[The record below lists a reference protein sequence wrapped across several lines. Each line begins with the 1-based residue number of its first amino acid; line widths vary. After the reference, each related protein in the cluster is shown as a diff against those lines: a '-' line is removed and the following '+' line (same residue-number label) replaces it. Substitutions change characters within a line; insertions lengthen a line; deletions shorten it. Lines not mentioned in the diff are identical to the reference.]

1 MSEGKKV
8 AAEMKLSLDEEKNLG
23 FIMAMAK
30 TNTEKITKEILEGL
44 SEDTDDSD
52 SFDVESSGEEAEDRP
67 RRPSHAVFGK
77 TTIKQS
83 HIDNMR
89 GRYFRDISIVRA
101 DAGEKASPT
110 PEENE
115 VVIFRS
121 FLKAGLRFPL
131 SNFVIEVLK
140 TFQIFLHQITPEAI
154 IRMGVFVW
162 AARSQGLE
170 PNAKSFCNIHELLY
184 ETKPWGKE
192 QYHNNFGCYSFGARS
207 GSSYPVPTF
216 RKRWPGA
223 WMSEWFYVKND
234 LTAQENVKSIIMRPI
249 WQRFG
254 LRRPKVEMDEAAEEC
269 QRAFGVV
276 CSFIGTRDLVQE
288 HIAFRVW
295 PLTER
300 WEMPKETIKES
311 DEGGLVRLKYTFKYA
326 DNFVEP
332 DDDWLKSIE
341 TLSDELL
348 GAYSKAENTALSAAF
363 GGRKK
368 KRLNRVF
375 DAVGFV
381 YPDYRYP
388 VRGQKRKNT
397 TSAKEEAATTPS
409 EPEPKRKRI
418 KVLTHRP
425 RHIEPASVPEF
436 TGETSLATEAEQ
448 PTLLSGI
455 AVMAEAPPTEKME
468 ETKKLT
474 EEKTSEVLSPAANV
488 EAAKIQKGPLMTP
501 KRKRM
506 VNVLDVLESFKSSS
520 TTAKKS
526 AEVAEASTEASMQ
539 QAEAEAGPSEPYK
552 EQSLEA
558 EAINI
563 SKPAL
568 VEEIDTAIPEAPA
581 SMYDYII
588 RHASGKKLSEEETH
602 EANHY
607 AKELKYPKGAIIFN
621 GTNEDDFLYCLPD
634 NKELSVCREMARGI
648 GFPKLEAGLS
658 AMTKEDLADSLA
670 YNSLKVWE
678 LSA

>member
-1 MSEGKKV
+1 MSEDKKIP
-8 AAEMKLSLDEEKNLG
+8 AETKLSLEEEKNLG
-23 FIMAMAK
+23 FLIAMAE

-52 SFDVESSGEEAEDRP
+52 SYDVESDGEEAEDRP
-67 RRPSHAVFGK
+67 WRPSHSVFGK

-101 DAGEKASPT
+101 DAGEKTSPT
-110 PEENE
+110 PEEDE

-121 FLKAGLRFPL
+121 LLKAGLRFPL
-131 SNFVIEVLK
+131 SNFVVEVLK
-140 TFQIFLHQITPEAI
+140 TFQIYLHQLTPEAI
-154 IRMGVFVW
+154 IRMGIFVW
-162 AARSQGLE
+162 AVRSQGLE

-234 LTAQENVKSIIMRPI
+234 LTAQNNVKSIIMYPI

-269 QRAFGVV
+269 QRAFGAV

-295 PLTER
+295 PLAEK

-326 DNFVEP
+326 DKFIEP

-348 GAYSKAENTALSAAF
+348 GAFSKAENTALSAAF

-375 DAVGFV
+375 DAIGFF
-381 YPDYRYP
+381 YPDYCYP
-388 VRGQKRKNT
+388 VRRQKRKNI
-397 TSAKEEAATTPS
+397 TSEKEEAGTAPS
-409 EPEPKRKRI
+409 ELDPKGKRL
-418 KVLTHRP
+418 KVFTHRP
-425 RHIEPASVPEF
+425 RHIEPASVPEY
-436 TGETSLATEAEQ
+436 TGGTPSAAEAEQ
-448 PTLLSGI
+448 PLLLPEI
-455 AVMAEAPPTEKME
+455 AEMAEAPSTEKME
-468 ETKKLT
+468 EAKNLTK
-474 EEKTSEVLSPAANV
+474 EKTSETLSPAINI
-488 EAAKIQKGPLMTP
+488 EAAKIQKAPMVTP

-506 VNVLDVLESFKSSS
+506 VNVLDVLETIKSSS
-520 TTAKKS
+520 TTPKKS
-526 AEVAEASTEASMQ
+526 VEIAEASSEAPTQ
-539 QAEAEAGPSEPYK
+539 QTEAEAGPSEPFR
-552 EQSLEA
+552 EETLET
-558 EAINI
+558 EAIKI
-563 SKPAL
+563 PEPIL
-568 VEEIDTAIPEAPA
+568 IEETDTAIPEAPA
-581 SMYDYII
+581 SMCDYII
-588 RHASGKKLSEEETH
+588 RHASGKKLSDGEIH

-648 GFPKLEAGLS
+648 GFPKLEVGLS

-670 YNSLKVWE
+670 YNSLKVPE
-678 LSA
+678 LNA